1 MFQGSSEKT
10 AREAVLHHVAEITAE
25 LRETPP
31 FEQMSE
37 EHVLELVRNAKL
49 SFHPEGETL
58 VSPNNTASHVLRVI
72 RQGFVQAQ
80 RTNSSEVELFTLGP
94 GDCIAMGAL
103 IQNRPTRAK
112 YAVLEDAF
120 CLQIP
125 REVFIRVYEQSPEL
139 QRYAQEKLS
148 ILIDQASQ
156 QTQLRQLAYLGEH
169 FSLNT
174 ALESLCQSQ
183 PVVATP
189 SDTVVEGVRLMH
201 KQNVGSVV
209 ICQAQLP
216 LGIFTL
222 RDLRAEVAEEQ
233 LNLHVPL
240 ASVMSTPVISL
251 PRTAS
256 AFEAALVMAQNSIS
270 HLCVLDGERLHG
282 VVSERDLF
290 ALQRINL
297 VHLVRSLREAK
308 TLDELIDRR
317 APLQELIDSMLA
329 YRASASQITQLITMI
344 NDHSVRR
351 VIELAKQRHPSDLPE
366 FSWLCFGSEARQEQ
380 TLHTDQDNGVLFEA
394 SDADDAER
402 KRARLLPLMKSINE
416 DLARCGFSL
425 CPGNI
430 MASNPALCLSTEEWM
445 GKIRRSL
452 YKPNPEA
459 LLDATIFFDWRV
471 LYGDTPATQ
480 SVQQRWLAA
489 IEDSPLFLRY
499 MAGNALRHRPPVGRF
514 RDFSTPRTGELK
526 GLLDLKKQASIPFV
540 DGARI
545 LALAAGI
552 AVSNTQER
560 FLELGNRALLP
571 NDQAQALAQAY
582 EFIQQLRLQLHQKQ
596 MREGAP
602 LTNLLPLEDLHPL
615 DRRIL
620 REALRQAQELQSLLQ
635 HRYKL

>member
-1 MFQGSSEKT
+1 MFQSSSEKT
-10 AREAVLHHVAEITAE
+10 ARDAVLHHVAEITAE

-37 EHVLELVRNAKL
+37 AHVLELVRHAKL
-49 SFHPEGETL
+49 SFHPAGETL
-58 VSPNNTASHVLRVI
+58 VTPQQAASSILRVI

-80 RTNSSEVELFTLGP
+80 RTHSKETELFTLGP

-103 IQNRPTRAK
+103 IQHRPTRAQ
-112 YAVLEDAF
+112 YVVLEDTF

-125 REVFIRVYEQSPEL
+125 RDIFMRVYEQSPEL

-174 ALESLCQSQ
+174 ALESLCQGTPVTAQ
-183 PVVATP
+183 PQE
-189 SDTVVEGVRLMH
+189 TVVDGVRSMH
-201 KQNVGSVV
+201 QHNVGSVV
-209 ICQAQLP
+209 ICEERRP
-216 LGIFTL
+216 KGIFTL

-240 ASVMSTPVISL
+240 KSVMSSPVIAL
-251 PRTAS
+251 PKTAS
-256 AFEAALVMAQNSIS
+256 AFEAALVMAKNSIS
-270 HLCVLDGERLHG
+270 HLCVLDGELLHG

-297 VHLVRSLREAK
+297 VHLVRSLREAN
-308 TLDELIDRR
+308 TLDEIISHR

-329 YRASASQITQLITMI
+329 YRASAGQITQLITLI
-344 NDHSVRR
+344 NDHSVQR
-351 VIELAKQRHPSDLPE
+351 VIELAKQRFPSDLPE

-394 SDADDAER
+394 RDEADAAS
-402 KRARLLPLMKSINE
+402 KRTRLLPLMKSINQ

-430 MASNPALCLSTEEWM
+430 MASNPELCLSTEEWM
-445 GKIRRSL
+445 NKIRRAL
-452 YKPNPEA
+452 YKPTPEA

-480 SVQQRWLAA
+480 AVQQQWLAA
-489 IEDSPLFLRY
+489 LEDSPLFLRY
-499 MAGNALRHRPPVGRF
+499 MTANALRHRPPVGRF
-514 RDFSTPRTGELK
+514 RDFSTPRTGDLK
-526 GLLDLKKQASIPFV
+526 GLLDLKKQASTPFV

-545 LALAAGI
+545 LSLAAGI
-552 AVSNTQER
+552 AISNTRER
-560 FLELGNRALLP
+560 FLELGKRGLLP
-571 NDQAQALAQAY
+571 QDQSQALAQAY

-596 MREGAP
+596 MREGEP